1 MNVVILSPL
10 QLELDACLEQ
20 FSDVSTTSKGALS
33 YAAVHHETKFAAL
46 NLLFR
51 KTGSGLYA
59 VAQATEQAIKDWKP
73 ALILLVGVAGSIKDA
88 VIGDL
93 VIATKAYGY
102 DAGKETPTGFA
113 ARPDVV
119 PTTPLMLTV
128 AEQTGRHD
136 HWRSFLDPIG
146 YSPVIHFGPIASGDK
161 VVAST
166 DSRTFGIIKAHYN
179 DTLAVEME
187 SVGFAKACLHHPLV
201 QCLNIRGIS
210 DRVDGKSRADAEGHQ
225 AGAARVAAAFMRGL
239 LEELNPSQFNF
250 SAMELKPLVKQIME
264 FIMPILKMEA
274 GQEIGRDFREA
285 TNTTIREI
293 WDRVRPLFIEEFE
306 DFREEQKEE
315 ILDEIPP
322 KIQRKLRKDELF
334 RKELTQLVERAK
346 ETPAGQNIIQNSKNV
361 IQGSNI
367 TVGGDF
373 RLGDDINPGPK
384 S

>member
-1 MNVVILSPL
+1 
-10 QLELDACLEQ
+10 
-20 FSDVSTTSKGALS
+20 
-33 YAAVHHETKFAAL
+33 
-46 NLLFR
+46 
-51 KTGSGLYA
+51 
-59 VAQATEQAIKDWKP
+59 
-73 ALILLVGVAGSIKDA
+73 
-88 VIGDL
+88 
-93 VIATKAYGY
+93 
-102 DAGKETPTGFA
+102 
-113 ARPDVV
+113 
-119 PTTPLMLTV
+119 
-128 AEQTGRHD
+128 
-136 HWRSFLDPIG
+136 
-146 YSPVIHFGPIASGDK
+146 
-161 VVAST
+161 
-166 DSRTFGIIKAHYN
+166 
-179 DTLAVEME
+179 
-187 SVGFAKACLHHPLV
+187 
-201 QCLNIRGIS
+201 
-210 DRVDGKSRADAEGHQ
+210 VDGKSRADAEGHQ
-225 AGAARVAAAFMRGL
+225 PRAARVAAAFMRGL

-373 RLGDDINPGPK
+373 RLGDDIKPDPK